1 MWFLRRKA
9 RIREKSG
16 EPLSASPAPV
26 PMRRIEITV
35 EREWISRASSKPFED
50 AVEADEGV
58 EHESALR
65 LPKPPDG

>member
-1 MWFLRRKA
+1 
-9 RIREKSG
+9 
-16 EPLSASPAPV
+16 
-26 PMRRIEITV
+26 MRRIEITV